1 MSGRGFSSPL
11 ALIVVAVVSF
21 AAVGAALVS
30 QYHFDMQPCPW
41 CTFQRLLF
49 IVTGLLA
56 LIGAVLPRG
65 MPQRLASLLAM
76 AAALGGVASA
86 LWQHF
91 VAAASDSCNLTLAD
105 RVMQE
110 LGLFSLAPAVF
121 SPMASCAE
129 AAVDLL
135 GVPYEFYSLALF
147 ALCAAICARA
157 AFGSSR

>member
-1 MSGRGFSSPL
+1 MSRRGYSSSVWL
-11 ALIVVAVVSF
+11 LIVAVTSF

-30 QYHFDMQPCPW
+30 QYYFDLQPCPW

-56 LIGAVLPRG
+56 LFAAV
-65 MPQRLASLLAM
+65 MPGVLQRLLALLAA

-91 VAAASDSCNLTLAD
+91 VAAASDSCAMTFAD
-105 RVMQE
+105 NVMGQ
-110 LGLFSLAPAVF
+110 LRLFDLAPSVF
-121 SPMASCAE
+121 SPTASCAE
-129 AAVDLL
+129 AAVKLL

-147 ALCAAICARA
+147 AFGAIVCLRA
-157 AFGSSR
+157 VFRRGA